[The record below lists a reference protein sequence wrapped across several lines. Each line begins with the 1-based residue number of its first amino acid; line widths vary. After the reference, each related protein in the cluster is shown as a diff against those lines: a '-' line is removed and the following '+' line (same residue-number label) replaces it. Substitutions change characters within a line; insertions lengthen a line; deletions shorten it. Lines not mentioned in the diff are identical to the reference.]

1 MIQSRY
7 SRTFIPRDKWTPLFA
22 LLLTISGQLLTGQ
35 NLYYIHDN
43 VEERYKTEGRYYP
56 DHPVNIKDGDVYA
69 DGKLIFEPPLKQI
82 HDHFF
87 EIFEDEDKKQFVVVT
102 QVFKD
107 QNDFASVYTVIRELL
122 YLVDLNGDN
131 RVFVTK
137 MHNGIWS
144 YSNGLMLSTQESFDF
159 YGGGNRIKKIDT
171 EQNKIFILRLN
182 EDGEVY
188 EQAFDIY
195 RY

>member
-1 MIQSRY
+1 MSKDNWKLLLA
-7 SRTFIPRDKWTPLFA
+7 F
-22 LLLTISGQLLTGQ
+22 LLTISGQLLTGQ
-35 NLYYIHDN
+35 NLYYIHES
-43 VEERYKTEGRYYP
+43 VEQNYKKEGRYYP
-56 DHPVNIKDGDVYA
+56 DHPVQIKDGNVYA
-69 DGKLIFEPPLKQI
+69 DTELIFEPPLKHI
-82 HDHFF
+82 YDHFF
-87 EIFEDEDKKQFVVVT
+87 EIFEDEEGNQFVVVT

-144 YSNGLMLSTQESFDF
+144 YSKGLMLSTQESFDF